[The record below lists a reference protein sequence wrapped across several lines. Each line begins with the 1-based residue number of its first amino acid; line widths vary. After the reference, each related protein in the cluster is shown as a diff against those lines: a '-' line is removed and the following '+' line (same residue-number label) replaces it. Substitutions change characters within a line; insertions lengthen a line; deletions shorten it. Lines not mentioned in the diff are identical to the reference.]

1 MGKKRRQMF
10 RKKFAGHPRSRVNK
24 AEEVVAEAPAPK
36 PVEVKKPEPKP
47 APKPVEAKKPE
58 PKPLMTKKPEPKPA
72 PKAEVKKPVSKP
84 APKAENKKPAPKPV
98 AKETLRPSKKKK
110 K

>member
-10 RKKFAGHPRSRVNK
+10 SPKYAGHPRSRLNK
-24 AEEVVAEAPAPK
+24 TEEVVAETPAPK

-58 PKPLMTKKPEPKPA
+58 PKPLMTKKPESKSA
-72 PKAEVKKPVSKP
+72 PKAETKKPEP
-84 APKAENKKPAPKPV
+84 KPAPKPV
-98 AKETLRPSKKKK
+98 AKETLKPSKKKK

>member
-47 APKPVEAKKPE
+47 APKPAQAKKPA
-58 PKPLMTKKPEPKPA
+58 PKPAPKAETKKPEPKPA
-72 PKAEVKKPVSKP
+72 PK
-84 APKAENKKPAPKPV
+84 PV
-98 AKETLRPSKKKK
+98 AKESLKPSKKKK